1 MAKKKVYAIKE
12 GFDFS
17 KNERVQNKLVD
28 SWSECQKYI
37 KGVKGAIYKSF
48 EDIDEAQSFLQKG
61 SELLRKGKDKYDEDC
76 LHVYVDGSYNS
87 ASRKYSYGVVAV
99 KDNVVEYIHG
109 GSGQNPEGNN
119 IRQIAGELNAALEAT
134 KYALDNKHDK
144 VVIFHDYE
152 GICHHATG
160 FWQRKDKSSQEYY
173 EKMNTFIKQ
182 GIKIQFVQV
191 KSHEEDLFNEM
202 ADTICKRELNID
214 NDGVLEKDGQ
224 KAEFKLLY
232 TEGEYR
238 QEMALE
244 FVNVAK
250 EIGISVNLEVRTW
263 DTILEDIHKEAV
275 LFGFGSGDP
284 SELYNLY
291 YGPIAGGTV
300 AWDNAGGYN
309 NEKVNEDIDKALDAK
324 DEDEALPYWKDR
336 QKYTSAKGDAPYC
349 WLVNANHVYLAADGF
364 DFGNPV
370 VQPHGGRI
378 FDNVNEW
385 SWK

>member
-152 GICHHATG
+152 GICHHATV

-214 NDGVLEKDGQ
+214 NDGVLEKYLS
-224 KAEFKLLY
+224 K
-232 TEGEYR
+232 
-238 QEMALE
+238 
-244 FVNVAK
+244 N
-250 EIGISVNLEVRTW
+250 
-263 DTILEDIHKEAV
+263 TI
-275 LFGFGSGDP
+275 
-284 SELYNLY
+284 
-291 YGPIAGGTV
+291 
-300 AWDNAGGYN
+300 
-309 NEKVNEDIDKALDAK
+309 KVK
-324 DEDEALPYWKDR
+324 DEEIKKKLDKLVIKGKENIIVQGQETNIEKTPQIESLHKSQDTEDKNEIIKNINQVLQDLEYERLEEVLKYVKR
-336 QKYTSAKGDAPYC
+336 KKNQKK
-349 WLVNANHVYLAADGF
+349 
-364 DFGNPV
+364 
-370 VQPHGGRI
+370 
-378 FDNVNEW
+378 
-385 SWK
+385 